1 MVINRLNSS
10 YVPVSPQSVS
20 GSGSASPCSC
30 GQPGCQCAATTGSTG
45 SKNSAGGNITPEN
58 KPVTGDDTAIAKSG
72 TVANKTQLNE
82 AELALVRELKQR
94 DLKVRQHEMA
104 HLVASGGLAQGG
116 PSFSYQRGPD
126 GQNYAIG
133 GHVSIDT
140 SPGKTP
146 EETLQKAQ
154 TVMAAALA
162 PADPSGQDLA
172 VAAKASQMAVKART
186 ELTQQQAAERSD
198 LGRRDQDTPAGRLA
212 QRFIAAITP
221 RPEPFIRLAA

>member
-10 YVPVSPQSVS
+10 YFPVSPQSVS
-20 GSGSASPCSC
+20 GSGSASLCSC

-58 KPVTGDDTAIAKSG
+58 KKVTGDDTAIAKSG
-72 TVANKTQLNE
+72 TVANKAQLNE

-133 GHVSIDT
+133 GHVSIDI

-146 EETLQKAQ
+146 KETLQKAQ
-154 TVMAAALA
+154 TVIAAALA

-198 LGRRDQDTPAGRLA
+198 LGRRDQDTPADRLA
-212 QRFIAAITP
+212 QRFSAAITP

>member
-1 MVINRLNSS
+1 M
-10 YVPVSPQSVS
+10 
-20 GSGSASPCSC
+20 
-30 GQPGCQCAATTGSTG
+30 TG
-45 SKNSAGGNITPEN
+45 AG
-58 KPVTGDDTAIAKSG
+58 KA
-72 TVANKTQLNE
+72 VANKTQLNE

-94 DLKVRQHEMA
+94 DLRVRQHEMA
-104 HLVASGGLAQGG
+104 HMVASGGLAQGG
-116 PSFSYQRGPD
+116 PNFSYQRGPD

-186 ELTQQQAAERSD
+186 ELAQQQAAERSD
-198 LGRRDQDTPAGRLA
+198 LSRRDEDSPAGRLA
-212 QRFIAAITP
+212 QRFSAAITP

>member
-1 MVINRLNSS
+1 MINRLSIS
-10 YVPVSPQSVS
+10 YSPVYPQSAQI
-20 GSGSASPCSC
+20 GNPSACNC
-30 GQPGCQCAATTGSTG
+30 GQPGCQCAAATTGQLN
-45 SKNSAGGNITPEN
+45 SKNNPGGGIKSLNEPA
-58 KPVTGDDTAIAKSG
+58 TGTHKAIAKSSS
-72 TVANKTQLNE
+72 VANKTQLNE

-116 PSFSYQRGPD
+116 PKFSYQRGPD

-154 TVMAAALA
+154 MVLAAALA

-186 ELTQQQAAERSD
+186 ELIQQQAAERSD
-198 LGRRDQDTPAGRLA
+198 SGRNENTPASRLA